1 MCLAPWIL
9 DTNAS
14 IKEGNATTLH
24 LIPNYADIFDSKIDE
39 LEKQLVTLRDAVQS
53 QHPPVIVANLST
65 DVVGPVTVSHGA
77 NIAPNFAPPLS
88 QSSHTSIGSQY
99 TTSSNVAL
107 AVNHGA
113 RPAAQSIRAI
123 DSMAFSLEE
132 IDLLFNL

>member
-1 MCLAPWIL
+1 MP

-14 IKEGNATTLH
+14 IREGNAITLH
-24 LIPNYADIFDSKIDE
+24 MIWKYAHVSDSKIDE

-65 DVVGPVTVSHGA
+65 DVVGPATVSHGV
-77 NIAPNFAPPLS
+77 NLAPNYAPSLS
-88 QSSHTSIGSQY
+88 HSSHTSVESPY
-99 TTSSNVAL
+99 ATSSNAVL
-107 AVNHGA
+107 AATHGV

>member
-1 MCLAPWIL
+1 MCLAPWIP

-14 IKEGNATTLH
+14 IREGNAITLYIIWKSAH
-24 LIPNYADIFDSKIDE
+24 IFDSKIDE

-53 QHPPVIVANLST
+53 QHPQVIVASLST
-65 DVVGPVTVSHGA
+65 DVAGPATVSHGD
-77 NIAPNFAPPLS
+77 NLAPNFAQPLS
-88 QSSHTSIGSQY
+88 QSSHISIGSQY
-99 TTSSNVAL
+99 ATSSSTAL
-107 AVNHGA
+107 AAKHGA